1 MAKRLKCRDK
11 VCYDRFTISI
21 QWSGHW
27 AFCSMHLKLQ
37 QASFFAKT
45 RAYFLMPF
53 QVIDNQ
59 RLYRQIA
66 DQLRALID
74 SGEFPPGSR
83 LPAERELAKL
93 LGVSRASVREA
104 MIALEVIGL
113 VDVRVGNGVLVCEP
127 PVQTVSDEPVMAQ
140 ATRDQWK
147 ELDPELNLEIDFSA
161 EIPPF
166 ALLQARRL
174 IEPEAAAL
182 AAINA
187 SDEELAGIREAFE
200 RNVQDNREGSHTH
213 PGDRLFHIRIAQAS
227 DNPAYA
233 LMIQH
238 LLGHRYGSMFQRLQN
253 HYTPQDMTHRS
264 EDEHRRVLQALEQ
277 HDAGAARQAMSEHLD
292 EVIRIFSR
300 SAR

>member
-1 MAKRLKCRDK
+1 
-11 VCYDRFTISI
+11 
-21 QWSGHW
+21 
-27 AFCSMHLKLQ
+27 
-37 QASFFAKT
+37 
-45 RAYFLMPF
+45 MPI

-83 LPAERELAKL
+83 LPAERELAKM

-127 PVQTVSDEPVMAQ
+127 PGRALTDEPVMTQ
-140 ATRDQWK
+140 VTRDQWK
-147 ELDPELNLEIDFSA
+147 EVDPELGIEVDFSA

-182 AAINA
+182 AAQNA
-187 SDEELAGIREAFE
+187 TEGELEAILEAFE
-200 RNVQDNREGSHTH
+200 RNTRDNRAHSHTH

-227 DNPAYA
+227 GNSAYA
-233 LMIQH
+233 LMIKH
-238 LLGHRYGSMFQRLQN
+238 LLGHQYGSMFQRLQA
-253 HYTPQDMTHRS
+253 HYTCDDMPFRS
-264 EDEHRRVLQALEQ
+264 EHEHRLILDALRNR
-277 HDAGAARQAMSEHLD
+277 DAEGAREAMAAHLD

-300 SAR
+300 GGG

>member
-1 MAKRLKCRDK
+1 
-11 VCYDRFTISI
+11 
-21 QWSGHW
+21 
-27 AFCSMHLKLQ
+27 
-37 QASFFAKT
+37 
-45 RAYFLMPF
+45 MPI

-83 LPAERELAKL
+83 LPAERELAKM

-127 PVQTVSDEPVMAQ
+127 PARALTDEPVMTQ
-140 ATRDQWK
+140 VTRDQWK
-147 ELDPELNLEIDFSA
+147 EVDPELGIEVDFSA

-182 AAINA
+182 AAQNA
-187 SDEELAGIREAFE
+187 SAEDLDAIREAFE
-200 RNVQDNREGSHTH
+200 RNTRDNRAHSHTH

-227 DNPAYA
+227 GNPAYA
-233 LMIQH
+233 LMIKH
-238 LLGHRYGSMFQRLQN
+238 LLGHQYGSMFQRLQA
-253 HYTPQDMTHRS
+253 HYTSDDMPFRS
-264 EDEHRRVLQALEQ
+264 EHEHRLILDALQN
-277 HDAGAARQAMSEHLD
+277 HDAEGAREAMAAHLD

-300 SAR
+300 GGV

>member
-1 MAKRLKCRDK
+1 MP
-11 VCYDRFTISI
+11 I
-21 QWSGHW
+21 Q
-27 AFCSMHLKLQ
+27 L
-37 QASFFAKT
+37 
-45 RAYFLMPF
+45 
-53 QVIDNQ
+53 IDNQ

-127 PVQTVSDEPVMAQ
+127 PVQVLSDEPVMTQ
-140 ATRDQWK
+140 VTRNQWQDI
-147 ELDPELNLEIDFSA
+147 DPELGIEVDFSA

-174 IEPEAAAL
+174 IEPETAAL
-182 AAINA
+182 AAHNA
-187 SDEELAGIREAFE
+187 SDDEVALIRDAYE
-200 RNVQDNREGSHTH
+200 RNVRDNRDHSHTH

-227 DNPAYA
+227 GNPAYA

-238 LLGHRYGSMFQRLQN
+238 LLGHRYGSMFQRLQA
-253 HYTPQDMTHRS
+253 HYTSDDMPYRS
-264 EDEHRRVLQALEQ
+264 EHEHDLILQALERR
-277 HDAGAARQAMSEHLD
+277 DGEAARQAMAGHLD

-300 SAR
+300 SGV

>member
-1 MAKRLKCRDK
+1 
-11 VCYDRFTISI
+11 
-21 QWSGHW
+21 
-27 AFCSMHLKLQ
+27 
-37 QASFFAKT
+37 
-45 RAYFLMPF
+45 MPI

-83 LPAERELAKL
+83 LPAERELAKM

-127 PVQTVSDEPVMAQ
+127 PAKVLTDEPVMTQ
-140 ATRDQWK
+140 VTRDQWK
-147 ELDPELNLEIDFSA
+147 DVDPELGIEVDFSA

-182 AAINA
+182 AAQNA
-187 SDEELAGIREAFE
+187 SDEELDAIREAFE
-200 RNVQDNREGSHTH
+200 RNARDNREHSHTH

-227 DNPAYA
+227 GNPAYA
-233 LMIQH
+233 LMIKH
-238 LLGHRYGSMFQRLQN
+238 LLGHQYGSMFQRLQA
-253 HYTPQDMTHRS
+253 HYTSDDMPFRS
-264 EDEHRRVLQALEQ
+264 EHEHRLILDALQNRNAE
-277 HDAGAARQAMSEHLD
+277 AARQAMAGHLD

-300 SAR
+300 GGV

>member
-1 MAKRLKCRDK
+1 
-11 VCYDRFTISI
+11 
-21 QWSGHW
+21 
-27 AFCSMHLKLQ
+27 
-37 QASFFAKT
+37 
-45 RAYFLMPF
+45 MPI

-83 LPAERELAKL
+83 LPAERELAKM

-127 PVQTVSDEPVMAQ
+127 PGRALTDEPVMTQ
-140 ATRDQWK
+140 VTRDQWK
-147 ELDPELNLEIDFSA
+147 EVDPELGIEVDFSA

-182 AAINA
+182 AAQNA
-187 SDEELAGIREAFE
+187 SSEDLDAIREAFE
-200 RNVQDNREGSHTH
+200 RNTRDNRAHSHTH

-227 DNPAYA
+227 GNPAYA
-233 LMIQH
+233 LMIKH
-238 LLGHRYGSMFQRLQN
+238 LLGHQYGSMFQRLQA
-253 HYTPQDMTHRS
+253 HYTSDDMPFRS
-264 EDEHRRVLQALEQ
+264 EHEHRLILDALQN
-277 HDAGAARQAMSEHLD
+277 HDAEGAREAMAAHLD

-300 SAR
+300 GGV